1 MTSAAAER
9 MRLEF
14 GVKDVPVV
22 QVSSHGADAIDPKE
36 LDPVGLRSILQ
47 VTRERKGGVVLYD
60 GLDQIISESSL
71 AEVIRFL
78 RKANDMAFVHGM
90 TVIARISPGV
100 LADAELRR
108 LNAEFDEFID
118 LSSEV

>member
-1 MTSAAAER
+1 

-47 VTRERKGGVVLYD
+47 VTRERKGGVILYA
-60 GLDQIISESSL
+60 GLDQIIAESSL
-71 AEVIRFL
+71 ADVIRFL
-78 RKANDMAFVHGM
+78 RKANDMAFVNGV
-90 TVIARISPGV
+90 TVIARIAPGA
-100 LADAELRR
+100 LAHQEVARP
-108 LNAEFDEFID
+108 NAEFDEYSD
-118 LSSEV
+118 PSPPL